1 MNRILLAC
9 LSLVLCVPLPTAQA
23 HDGVAAA
30 VAAGVAYTTEL
41 VVAHDGGSGRDLEVK
56 VDVSQL
62 TLAGV
67 VNLRMVPPFGITASP
82 ASIANASRTATHSFT
97 FSLAAPSTE
106 ELCSVGLGM
115 LIVEVVTDP
124 EDGATSMRLPLRI
137 LHARN
142 RAGSAYH
149 CTSS

>member
-1 MNRILLAC
+1 MTRILLAC
-9 LSLVLCVPLPTAQA
+9 LLGLCVTMPTAQA

-41 VVAHDGGSGRDLEVK
+41 VVAHAGGSGRDLEVK

-67 VNLRMVPPFGITASP
+67 VNLRLVPPFGVTASP

-97 FSLAAPSTE
+97 FALAEPSTD

-124 EDGATSMRLPLRI
+124 EDGAISMRLPVQI
-137 LHARN
+137 LHTRN
-142 RAGSAYH
+142 RSGPAYH
-149 CTSS
+149 CISS